1 MGIKAKLLAA
11 VSAMLLL
18 GIAGSAAAADTGS
31 KEPGDQGLTSID
43 KNLRKDPDN
52 RGLENAQDRH
62 ERNQLRQETR
72 EKADRDHVARLE
84 RPERPER
91 PDRPERGR

>member
-1 MGIKAKLLAA
+1 MIIGKTLLAA
-11 VSAMLLL
+11 AAVILL
-18 GIAGSAAAADTGS
+18 GSIGISNAQTTAPAT
-31 KEPGDQGLTSID
+31 QGLTSID
-43 KNLRKDPDN
+43 KNLAKDPDN

-84 RPERPER
+84 RPERP
-91 PDRPERGR
+91 DRPERGR